1 MFIAKNQFGDDICAH
16 CGQMSVI
23 TKDHF
28 IPKSCRMNVNHDGNY
43 VGVCENCNREKAD
56 RIVLPSWYQYLN
68 ETQMN
73 ALRRYMKYARSYI
86 ISQCNDSDILEYI
99 HKL

>member
-1 MFIAKNQFGDDICAH
+1 MFIAKDKLGNEICAH
-16 CGQMSVI
+16 CGQMSKL
-23 TKDHF
+23 TRDHF

-43 VGVCENCNREKAD
+43 VGVCEKCNREKAD
-56 RIVLPSWYQYLN
+56 SIVLPSWYQYLN

-86 ISQCNDSDILEYI
+86 ISHCIDSNILEYI
-99 HKL
+99 YKL